1 MSLSYKRALRVA
13 SLQQVLYRFEEQRL
27 VKIQQ
32 KLSQLETE
40 IESAVRA
47 LNDTNH
53 DTLAR
58 AFANRLAG
66 LSREFETAKS
76 DYRNQM
82 RAVATQHGKVKAA
95 QKKLKATAVADELQ
109 RSQME
114 LEETIEHMVHSKLT
128 SLP

>member
-95 QKKLKATAVADELQ
+95 QKKLRPPPWPMSFSAA
-109 RSQME
+109 RW
-114 LEETIEHMVHSKLT
+114 
-128 SLP
+128 SLRKPLSIWFIPN